1 LIFNFRSSLTPLAFH
16 WFSLSNRLNR
26 LMKTAPNYFY
36 NKVKVMTDNRN
47 QLNSNYDDQGYF
59 VIRDYFNASE
69 ISSLRKIILKFHAL
83 WKHDNADFYQ
93 QEAFNSSLI
102 TGSKY
107 LEFDERVMLFNF
119 ISSKKIMHVVDSVIS
134 ANPAFMNTQLF
145 FNPVNPEQKDFW
157 HRDCQYDH
165 DVEVQKK
172 VIHDTQ
178 VVHLR
183 VPLFDE
189 LGMELVPGTHKRWD
203 SNEEFD
209 VRQEEKGRVSSDSL
223 STGKKI
229 KLAAGDLLVFSAD
242 MIHRGLYGL
251 DRLALDILVFDS
263 ATNFVD
269 YVDDDCLPDS
279 SMLDKI
285 TAPSLFMNTIH
296 LKL

>member
-1 LIFNFRSSLTPLAFH
+1 MVGNRS
-16 WFSLSNRLNR
+16 
-26 LMKTAPNYFY
+26 
-36 NKVKVMTDNRN
+36 
-47 QLNSNYDDQGYF
+47 QLNSSYDEQGYF
-59 VIRDYFNASE
+59 VIRNYFNGFE
-69 ISSLRKIILKFHAL
+69 ISSLRKVILKFHEL
-83 WKHDNADFYQ
+83 WKDDNADFYQ

-107 LEFDERVMLFNF
+107 LACDDRAMLFNF
-119 ISSKKIMHVVDSVIS
+119 ISSKKIMDVVESVIP

-145 FNPVNPEQKDFW
+145 FNPVNPQLKDFW

-165 DVEVQKK
+165 EVEAQKK
-172 VIHDTQ
+172 VIHETQ
-178 VVHLR
+178 VLHLR

-203 SNEEFD
+203 SDEEFD
-209 VRQEEKGRVSSDSL
+209 VRLERKKRVSSESL

-263 ATNFVD
+263 AANFVD
-269 YVDDDCLPDS
+269 YVDDDCLPDI

-285 TAPSLFMNTIH
+285 GDPRLFMNTLH
-296 LKL
+296 LKSMA